1 MPPSTLLSSSPR
13 KVDSV
18 HPVAVVVAATAVA
31 GAVVVVVVTEDNTLV
46 LHPSTKA
53 VDIVVFA
60 SAKNMS
66 APHVSE
72 SIVVTH

>member
-13 KVDSV
+13 KVYSV

-31 GAVVVVVVTEDNTLV
+31 GAVVVVVTEDNTLV

>member
-31 GAVVVVVVTEDNTLV
+31 GAVVVVVTEDNTLV